1 MLCVKRESKTSV
13 LPAYQMA
20 RRLFFA
26 TLLLSTVAKA
36 QMSPPP
42 ALRFDVVSIRP
53 NHSGES
59 RGVLAIPPDGNHL
72 LVTNVPMNRILAF
85 AFDRQ
90 RNDLILGL
98 PAWATEERWDIEAKV
113 AAADLP
119 AFHALTFVQRKAMLQ
134 PILLER
140 CRMEVHAG
148 TKEAPVYALV
158 LAKSGTRMRE
168 QTHPLSAD
176 PSPDWD
182 LNQKHGEVHARA
194 VPIAALLYVLN
205 GASLDRQ
212 ILDQTGLTGLY
223 DFDLL
228 WTSQDELNAHAASK
242 EAGVDSREPL
252 SPSIFAALPEQLGLR
267 LEPTRA
273 VVDALVVDHIER
285 PTSN

>member
-1 MLCVKRESKTSV
+1 
-13 LPAYQMA
+13 MA
-20 RRLFFA
+20 HRLFFA
-26 TLLLSTVAKA
+26 TLLLSIVAKG

-59 RGVLAIPPDGNHL
+59 RGILTLPPDGNHL
-72 LVTNVPMNRILAF
+72 LVTNSPMNRILAF
-85 AFDRQ
+85 AFNRQ

-98 PAWATEERWDIEAKV
+98 PIWATEERRDIEAKV

-119 AFHALTFVQRKAMLQ
+119 AFRALTFVQRKAMLQ
-134 PILLER
+134 PILFER
-140 CRMEVHAG
+140 CKMQVHAG
-148 TKEAPVYALV
+148 TKEVPVYALV
-158 LAKSGTRMRE
+158 LAKGGTKMRE
-168 QTHPLSAD
+168 QTPPLSAD
-176 PSPDWD
+176 PSPDWN

-212 ILDQTGLTGLY
+212 ILDRTGLTSLY
-223 DFDLL
+223 DFNLL
-228 WTSQDELNAHAASK
+228 WTSQDELDAQAASK
-242 EAGVDSREPL
+242 EAGEPF

-273 VVDALVVDHIER
+273 VVDAILVDHIER